1 MDLNFK
7 EFGDGDPV
15 IILHGLFG
23 TSDNWQTLA
32 KQLAEDYTV
41 FIVDQRNHGRSP
53 HDSEFNYQLMAEDL
67 EYFMRDKWIDE
78 ARIVGHS
85 MGGKT
90 AMQFALNYPK
100 KVTQLAVVDIGVQQY
115 TGGHEAII
123 DALLG
128 LDLKNVESRK
138 DADAKIGATIKEY
151 GVRQFLLKNLTRTKD
166 GQYKWKMN
174 LPVIHRNYQKILDA
188 ISSENTYDGP
198 THFIKGENSKYLDLD
213 KVDDI
218 RKLFPKATFEEVK
231 MAGHWVHAEAPEDTL
246 RILRT
251 FFDE

>member
-32 KQLAEDYTV
+32 KQLATDYTV

-53 HDSEFNYQLMAEDL
+53 HAPEFNYELMAEDL
-67 EYFMRDKWIDE
+67 NYFMQDKWIDE

-90 AMQFALNYPK
+90 AMQFALNFPEK
-100 KVTQLAVVDIGVQQY
+100 ITQLVVVDIGVQQY
-115 TGGHEAII
+115 VGGHETVF
-123 DALLG
+123 DALLS
-128 LDLKNVESRK
+128 LDLTAVQSRK
-138 DADAKIGATIKEY
+138 DADEKLGQTIQEY
-151 GVRQFLLKNLTRTKD
+151 GIRQFLLKNLTRTKD

-174 LPVIHRNYQKILDA
+174 LPVIHENYQAILAA
-188 ISSENTYDGP
+188 ITSDRTFEGP
-198 THFIKGENSKYLDLD
+198 THFIKGEKSDYLNLSEVEPI
-213 KVDDI
+213 KG
-218 RKLFPKATFEEVK
+218 LFPNATFEEIK
-231 MAGHWVHAEAPEDTL
+231 RAGHWVHAEAPKETL
-246 RILRT
+246 ASLQT
-251 FFDE
+251 FFDQ